1 MDQGVVIRCLI
12 LLLLVQQINSGDWF
26 QFDKD
31 HNDDFYDINIDFK
44 LDEVDD
50 HSYSYGSSYNNFGD
64 VDGKMEMHDFFAN
77 VCLWGA
83 LFIVGAAVIG
93 TQGKNAKRACTL
105 ILFLSLVNNDS
116 GGTSTRCKRLS
127 NLFTESIYGTFNFKP
142 GVTYEDR
149 NSPNLVTIAT
159 SVSFIWKRA
168 WNKVNKEIITKTI
181 NGVNFLFI

>member
-1 MDQGVVIRCLI
+1 MTSSCVSNAISSRKLEATILAIRESAVVSSVNVLKNSKGFNI
-12 LLLLVQQINSGDWF
+12 LYLAYAS
-26 QFDKD
+26 
-31 HNDDFYDINIDFK
+31 
-44 LDEVDD
+44 
-50 HSYSYGSSYNNFGD
+50 
-64 VDGKMEMHDFFAN
+64 
-77 VCLWGA
+77 
-83 LFIVGAAVIG
+83 
-93 TQGKNAKRACTL
+93 TL

-159 SVSFIWKRA
+159 SVSFIWNRA
-168 WNKVNKEIITKTI
+168 WNNVNKEIITKTI